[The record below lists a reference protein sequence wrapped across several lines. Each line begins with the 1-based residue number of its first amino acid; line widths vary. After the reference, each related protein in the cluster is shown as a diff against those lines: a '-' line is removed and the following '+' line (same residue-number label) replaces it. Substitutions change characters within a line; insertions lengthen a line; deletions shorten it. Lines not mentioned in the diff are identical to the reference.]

1 MHGNH
6 TIIVASLS
14 SKSSA
19 AVFKMFAESKLKQ
32 NGRKDN
38 VLKFSRFEERLICG
52 KRIRV
57 DDKLNRRNKAA
68 FPTGISTAH
77 SELID

>member
-32 NGRKDN
+32 NARDN

-68 FPTGISTAH
+68 FPTGISSAH